1 MSGFFSH
8 QSIGKALLW
17 YECFSERIL
26 PSILAP
32 LGLFFS
38 KECCS
43 LSFLSYM
50 RHRHATTIL
59 THTQYICNNCGK
71 PHIDSTPAT
80 LEPKSC
86 WNLIL
91 IFLVKLSGVVLRF
104 DCAYRIWPWCPT
116 WTSKLNCLTNSWL
129 LIRNY
134 KIVVG
139 IYLHWE
145 YLFHIYDLIICTLLA
160 TKTQSVYSILISSLI

>member
-80 LEPKSC
+80 LEPNSC

-91 IFLVKLSGVVLRF
+91 IFLVKLRGVVLRF
-104 DCAYRIWPWCPT
+104 DCCDFIQILSLMSNLNAKSAPPLKSLSKNLPT
-116 WTSKLNCLTNSWL
+116 GLS
-129 LIRNY
+129 
-134 KIVVG
+134 
-139 IYLHWE
+139 
-145 YLFHIYDLIICTLLA
+145 LFHGIWWH
-160 TKTQSVYSILISSLI
+160 ISFVTFK